1 MLPSRGSTDHIN
13 AFWKNREDASI
24 PPGSTKLPGH
34 VSPLHTCLYEWKNT
48 HGHTKQTRGSI
59 SGEGGGVGGG
69 RAFRTGGPRRVCG
82 ESKQGFPKATALNSF
97 TNTWHSA
104 RVEDKPQPLEISRSW
119 EIMLLLPIELQEPFT
134 KVPQIPRA
142 FN

>member
-1 MLPSRGSTDHIN
+1 MHPSHLALQSCLGMSHHSTP
-13 AFWKNREDASI
+13 ASMSGKI
-24 PPGSTKLPGH
+24 PMVTQSRQEA
-34 VSPLHTCLYEWKNT
+34 VSVGKEVEWEV
-48 HGHTKQTRGSI
+48 
-59 SGEGGGVGGG
+59 EGLLGQEGQGGCVG
-69 RAFRTGGPRRVCG
+69 RASRAFPR
-82 ESKQGFPKATALNSF
+82 PLLPALNSF